1 MPIKQFVMLP
11 ENMPEMRM
19 ETVSVK
25 YMSTPRKVS
34 GPSFAHGYV
43 HIVEYVKKDCPSIWA
58 SLNSYITLG
67 AGEKPCWPIY
77 LKLSWLRINGFWP
90 MFALPPDSL

>member
-34 GPSFAHGYV
+34 GPSFAHGCV
-43 HIVEYVKKDCPSIWA
+43 HIVEYVSQR
-58 SLNSYITLG
+58 L
-67 AGEKPCWPIY
+67 PIY
-77 LKLSWLRINGFWP
+77 LGF
-90 MFALPPDSL
+90 FEYIYNTRRRGKTLLADLFETILAPDQRLLANVCPAA